1 MTHTATLD
9 SVLAS
14 LARPFRGCADTLL
27 DLRECACDERRVG
40 TCVRAYFELQD
51 EAPDQGEARV
61 GLNGFRHWLE
71 DHLEIAVLDGK
82 NSVCLET
89 WPLMLAG
96 ETDLEGFC
104 QKAMNRLRDDRCH
117 RASVIH
123 LEFRLRP
130 ALAA

>member
-40 TCVRAYFELQD
+40 SCVKAYFDLQE
-51 EAPDQGEARV
+51 EAPDQKEACV
-61 GLNGFRHWLE
+61 GLTGFRHWLE
-71 DHLEIAVLDGK
+71 DHLEIAVLDGT
-82 NSVCLET
+82 SSACLET
-89 WPLMLAG
+89 WPLTLAG
-96 ETDLEGFC
+96 ENDLEAFC
-104 QKAMNRLRDDRCH
+104 RKAMDRLRDDRCH
-117 RASVIH
+117 QASLIH
-123 LEFRLRP
+123 LEFRFRP